1 MYECFLTCP
10 RGLEEQAQI
19 DINSIIPESKI
30 NKGGIEF
37 NATKSELYNV
47 NLYSRIGMH
56 LLIKLFDFECKNN
69 DELYKQ
75 IHDYKW
81 DKIIDINQS
90 FLIKFKGQSI
100 QFKNKNFTVLKIKD
114 AIVDKIR
121 KIRLS
126 RPNIDKDNPDIIIS
140 IHIKDNKFS
149 IYLDSSGI
157 SLHKRGYRNK
167 IHRAMLNESL
177 AAGLIMKTQWDKKTS
192 FYDPMCGSGT
202 FPIEAALMAY
212 NIPPGLLR
220 EKFTFQKW
228 KDYDSLLFK
237 KILKRAKSK
246 IKIDNNIKIYG
257 YDNALS
263 NIAIAM
269 SSIKSLD
276 LSNNIKIKKLDF
288 LAFTPNEDSG
298 IIIINPP
305 YGERLKPGE
314 NQLNDLYIS
323 IGDIFKNNCNGYDC
337 YVFTSNLESAKH
349 IGLKSKSRL
358 QFKNGNLDCRLI
370 HYPIK
375 LGSYK

>member
-1 MYECFLTCP
+1 
-10 RGLEEQAQI
+10 
-19 DINSIIPESKI
+19 
-30 NKGGIEF
+30 
-37 NATKSELYNV
+37 
-47 NLYSRIGMH
+47 
-56 LLIKLFDFECKNN
+56 
-69 DELYKQ
+69 
-75 IHDYKW
+75 
-81 DKIIDINQS
+81 
-90 FLIKFKGQSI
+90 
-100 QFKNKNFTVLKIKD
+100 
-114 AIVDKIR
+114 
-121 KIRLS
+121 
-126 RPNIDKDNPDIIIS
+126 
-140 IHIKDNKFS
+140 
-149 IYLDSSGI
+149 
-157 SLHKRGYRNK
+157 
-167 IHRAMLNESL
+167 MLNESL

-288 LAFTPNEDSG
+288 LTFTPNQDSG

-314 NQLNDLYIS
+314 NQLNDLYTS

>member
-1 MYECFLTCP
+1 MYKCFLTCP

-19 DINSIIPESKI
+19 DINSIIPDSKI
-30 NKGGIEF
+30 YNGGIEF
-37 NATKSELYNV
+37 NATKSDIYNV

-56 LLIKLFDFECKNN
+56 LLIKLFDFDCENN
-69 DELYKQ
+69 EELYEK
-75 IHDYKW
+75 IHEYGW
-81 DKIIDINQS
+81 DKIIDIDQS
-90 FLIKFKGQSI
+90 FLIKLKGQSKK
-100 QFKNKNFTVLKIKD
+100 FKNKNFTALKIKD
-114 AIVDKIR
+114 AVVDQIR
-121 KIRLS
+121 KVRLS
-126 RPNIDKDNPDIIIS
+126 RPSVNKDNPDIIIS
-140 IHIKDNKFS
+140 IHIQDNKFS

-177 AAGLIMKTQWDKKTS
+177 AAGLIMKTQWDKKNA

-220 EKFTFQKW
+220 KKFTFQKW

-237 KILKRAKSK
+237 KLLKIAKNK
-246 IKIDNNIKIYG
+246 IKIDSNIKIYG

-263 NIAIAM
+263 NIAIAL

-276 LSNNIKIKKLDF
+276 LSSHIKIKKLDF
-288 LAFTPNEDSG
+288 LNFIPNQESG
-298 IIIINPP
+298 TIIINPP
-305 YGERLKPGE
+305 YGERLRPGGNE
-314 NQLNDLYIS
+314 LNNLYSS

-337 YVFTSNLESAKH
+337 YVFTSNLELAKY

-370 HYPIK
+370 HYPISS
-375 LGSYK
+375 GSYK

>member
-19 DINSIIPESKI
+19 DINSIIYESKI

-37 NATKSELYNV
+37 NASKSELYNV

-56 LLIKLFDFECKNN
+56 LLIKLFDFDCEND
-69 DELYKQ
+69 DELYRQ
-75 IHDYKW
+75 IYDYEW
-81 DKIIDINQS
+81 DKIINSDHS

-100 QFKNKNFTVLKIKD
+100 QFKNKNYTVLKIKD

-126 RPNIDKDNPDIIIS
+126 RPNISKDDPDIIIS
-140 IHIKDNKFS
+140 IHLKDNKFS
-149 IYLDSSGI
+149 IYLDSSGT

-177 AAGLIMKTQWDKKTS
+177 AAGLIMKTQWDKQSS

-202 FPIEAALMAY
+202 FPIEAALMAF

-220 EKFTFQKW
+220 EKFTFQNW
-228 KDYDSLLFK
+228 NDYDSSLFNQLLK
-237 KILKRAKSK
+237 KAKSK
-246 IKIDNNIKIYG
+246 ISIDSKVKIYG

-269 SSIKSLD
+269 SSIKSLG

-288 LAFTPNEDSG
+288 FNFNPEQKFGTV
-298 IIIINPP
+298 IINPP
-305 YGERLKPGE
+305 YGERLRPGE
-314 NQLNDLYIS
+314 NQLNDLYSS

-337 YVFTSNLESAKH
+337 YVFTSNLELAKH

-358 QFKNGNLDCRLI
+358 QFKNGNLDCRFI
-370 HYPIK
+370 HYPIRS
-375 LGSYK
+375 GSYK